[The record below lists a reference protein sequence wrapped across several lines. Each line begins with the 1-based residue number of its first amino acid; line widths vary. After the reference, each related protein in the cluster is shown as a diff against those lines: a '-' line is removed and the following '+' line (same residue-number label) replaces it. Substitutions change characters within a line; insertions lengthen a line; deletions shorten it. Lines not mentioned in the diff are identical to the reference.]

1 MASSRKNTGREVGRP
16 ARNLTENVIRNAM
29 KHTQSNFQ
37 AARYL
42 NLTIETYRKYAK
54 SFIDQESGK
63 NLYELHKNNSGK
75 GIKRVKWNHEISV
88 EKINAIMA
96 SASYRA
102 VNQQK
107 LKNRLIYEG
116 ILRMECYKCGHH
128 EKRVVDFKQPLI
140 LNFIDGNKHHWNI
153 ENLRMLC
160 YNCHF
165 LYVGDMFSDRQ
176 VRSLEDANAPLI
188 KEEIDWDIDDD
199 FLQHFQDIG
208 LEEKNGYQPGDEF
221 ISRL

>member
-1 MASSRKNTGREVGRP
+1 MANKEGAKKEVGRP
-16 ARNLTENVIRNAM
+16 SRNLTENVIRNAM

-42 NLTIETYRKYAK
+42 NVTIDTYKKYAK
-54 SFIDQESGK
+54 LFIDQESGK
-63 NLYELHKNNSGK
+63 TLYEFHKNNSGR
-75 GIKRVKWNHEISV
+75 GIKRIKWNHDISV
-88 EKINAIMA
+88 DRINEIM
-96 SASYRA
+96 SSDSYRA

-128 EKRVVDFKQPLI
+128 EKRVVDFHQPLM

-165 LYVGDMFSDRQ
+165 LYVGDMFSDKQIRA
-176 VRSLEDANAPLI
+176 LEDANAPLI
-188 KEEIDWDIDDD
+188 KDEISWDIDDN
-199 FLQHFQDIG
+199 FLQHFKDLD
-208 LEEKNGYQPGDEF
+208 LEKDENYLPGDEF
-221 ISRL
+221 IARL